1 MGKLSEV
8 VIPTRSI
15 KVGESSF
22 DVQGLSLSILSDLI
36 QNHLE
41 DVSSALAVID
51 EMQKADLSEESLIAS
66 ILGIVKEA
74 PKLAAKLIVLAS
86 GDDSEKAVEVAI
98 SLPTPVQ
105 IEAIRAVYELTVE
118 DIGGIKKFK
127 NLLQNLNNK
136 PNAEVST

>member
-105 IEAIRAVYELTVE
+105 IEAIRAIYELTVE

>member
-8 VIPTRSI
+8 IIPTRSI

-22 DVQGLSLSILSDLI
+22 DVQGLSLSILADLI
-36 QNHLE
+36 QNHIE

-51 EMQKADLSEESLIAS
+51 EMQRADLSEESLIAS
-66 ILGIVKEA
+66 ILGIVNEA
-74 PKLAAKLIVLAS
+74 PKLAAKLIVLAA
-86 GDDSEKAVEVAI
+86 GDDSEKAIEVAV

-105 IEAIRAVYELTVE
+105 IEALRAVYELTIE

-127 NLLQNLNNK
+127 NILSTLGGQGQ
-136 PNAEVST
+136 PEAE

>member
-8 VIPTRSI
+8 VIPTRSV

-36 QNHLE
+36 QNHIE
-41 DVSSALAVID
+41 DVSNALSVID

-74 PKLAAKLIVLAS
+74 PNLVAKLIVLAS

-98 SLPTPVQ
+98 NLPTPVQ

-127 NLLQNLNNK
+127 NLLQNINSI
-136 PNAEVST
+136 PNAEAST

>member
-8 VIPTRSI
+8 IIPTRSI

-22 DVQGLSLSILSDLI
+22 DVQGLSLSILADLI
-36 QNHLE
+36 QNHIE

-51 EMQKADLSEESLIAS
+51 EMQRADLSEESLIAS
-66 ILGIVKEA
+66 ILGIVNEA
-74 PKLAAKLIVLAS
+74 PKLAAKLIVLAA
-86 GDDSEKAVEVAI
+86 GDDSDKAIEVAV

-105 IEAIRAVYELTVE
+105 IEALRAVYELTIE

-127 NLLQNLNNK
+127 NILSTLGGQGQLE
-136 PNAEVST
+136 AE

>member
-74 PKLAAKLIVLAS
+74 PKLVAKLIVLAS

-98 SLPTPVQ
+98 NLPTPVQ
-105 IEAIRAVYELTVE
+105 IEAVRAVYELTVE
-118 DIGGIKKFK
+118 DVGGIKKFK
-127 NLLQNLNNK
+127 NLLQNLNNTA
-136 PNAEVST
+136 NAEVST